1 MDGKKIGIIV
11 GVVVIVALLVFF
23 ILGFLRKG
31 PGERAVQASN
41 GVSST
46 VVVR

>member
-11 GVVVIVALLVFF
+11 GAVVIVALLVFF

-31 PGERAVQASN
+31 PGERAAQVSN
-41 GVSST
+41 GVPST
-46 VVVR
+46 VELR

>member
-31 PGERAVQASN
+31 PWERAAQASN
-41 GVSST
+41 GVPST
-46 VVVR
+46 VELR